1 MIYVKDSDDISM
13 TSMILLTVTFT
24 DRVEKGYKE
33 VQMSIIAGYNDSDW
47 TEGWSAMLDGF
58 SLFINSRMEE
68 TLSKVRF

>member
-1 MIYVKDSDDISM
+1 MIYVIDSYDISI
-13 TSMILLTVTFT
+13 TSMILLTQLVGYPTP

-58 SLFINSRMEE
+58 SLFINSKIEE
-68 TLSKVRF
+68 